1 MAEFLDTQGVSYYLK
16 KLINNAN
23 DKLYLIS
30 PYLQLNNQLRLSL
43 EDRHKFSID
52 IIIIYGKVS
61 DLNPEESNWLDLLP
75 GIKLLF
81 HKDLHAKCYFNEK
94 EAIITSM
101 NLYMFSQQNNVEMG
115 IYVSKEKDEE
125 LYGQI
130 ANEVDRIKRGSEH
143 RTISVQKVEN
153 RKAEIPREVPWEI
166 PTAKPNAKPIA
177 KTETSRSNFKP
188 KGFCIRTGVEI
199 PFNVEK
205 PMSYEAFKSW
215 SKYGDP
221 DYSEKYCHFSGESS
235 NGETSVSRPIMKKNW
250 KKAKEI
256 FNL

>member
-16 KLINNAN
+16 KLINNSN

-30 PYLQLNNQLRLSL
+30 PYLQLNNQLKLSL

-52 IIIIYGKVS
+52 IIVIYGKVT
-61 DLNPEESNWLDLLP
+61 DINPDDSSWLQSMP
-75 GIKLLF
+75 GIKLMF

-125 LYGQI
+125 LYMQI

-153 RKAEIPREVPWEI
+153 NSMVEIPKKQHQEVKAD
-166 PTAKPNAKPIA
+166 TKKS
-177 KTETSRSNFKP
+177 SRKQN
-188 KGFCIRTGVEI
+188 GYCIRTGTEI

-205 PMSYEAFKSW
+205 PMSFDAFKSW
-215 SKYGDP
+215 SKYSDP
-221 DYSEKYCHFSGESS
+221 DYAEKFCHFSGERS
-235 NGETSVSRPIMKKNW
+235 NGETSVSRPILKKNW

>member
-16 KLINNAN
+16 KLINNSN

-30 PYLQLNNQLRLSL
+30 PYLQLNNQLKLSL

-61 DLNPEESNWLDLLP
+61 DINPEDSEWLKSTP
-75 GIKLLF
+75 GIKLMF

-115 IYVSKEKDEE
+115 IYLSKEKDEE
-125 LYGQI
+125 LYKQV

-143 RTISVQKVEN
+143 RTISVQKVDIK
-153 RKAEIPREVPWEI
+153 KADTSK
-166 PTAKPNAKPIA
+166 PTTKIESKKDNGKA
-177 KTETSRSNFKP
+177 T
-188 KGFCIRTGVEI
+188 GYCIRTGKEI
-199 PFNVEK
+199 PFDVKK
-205 PMSYEAFKSW
+205 PFSIDAYKKWNEFA
-215 SKYGDP
+215 DP
-221 DYSEKYCHFSGESS
+221 DYSEKYCHFSGEPS
-235 NGETSVSRPIMKKNW
+235 NGQTSMSKPILNKNW
-250 KKAKEI
+250 KKAKAI
-256 FNL
+256 HNL

>member
-1 MAEFLDTQGVSYYLK
+1 MAEFLDTQGISYYLK

-30 PYLQLNNQLRLSL
+30 PYLQLNNQLKLSL

-52 IIIIYGKVS
+52 IIIIYGKAS
-61 DLNPEESNWLDLLP
+61 DINPDDSNWLQSMP

-115 IYVSKEKDEE
+115 IYISKEKDEE
-125 LYGQI
+125 LYKQV

-153 RKAEIPREVPWEI
+153 KKPEIPKVQLTAKAES
-166 PTAKPNAKPIA
+166 KK
-177 KTETSRSNFKP
+177 SNIKST
-188 KGFCIRTGVEI
+188 GYCIRTGVDI

-205 PMSYEAFKSW
+205 PMTYEAFKSW
-215 SKYGDP
+215 SKYSDP
-221 DYSEKYCHFSGESS
+221 EYAEKFCHFSGEPS

-250 KKAKEI
+250 KKAKEA

>member
-30 PYLQLNNQLRLSL
+30 PYLQLNNQLKLSL

-61 DLNPEESNWLDLLP
+61 DINPDDSNWLQSMP

-115 IYVSKEKDEE
+115 IYISKEKDEE
-125 LYGQI
+125 LYKQV

-153 RKAEIPREVPWEI
+153 KKPEIPKVQLTAKAES
-166 PTAKPNAKPIA
+166 KK
-177 KTETSRSNFKP
+177 SNIKST
-188 KGFCIRTGVEI
+188 GYCIRTGVDI

-205 PMSYEAFKSW
+205 PMTYEAFKSW
-215 SKYGDP
+215 SKYSDP
-221 DYSEKYCHFSGESS
+221 EYAEKFCHFSGEPS

-250 KKAKEI
+250 KKAKEA

>member
-16 KLINNAN
+16 KLINNSN
-23 DKLYLIS
+23 DKLFLIS
-30 PYLQLNNQLRLSL
+30 PYLQLNNQLKLSL
-43 EDRHKFSID
+43 EDRHKFTID

-61 DLNPEESNWLDLLP
+61 DINPEDSSWLQSMP

-115 IYVSKEKDEE
+115 IYISKEKDEE
-125 LYGQI
+125 LYKQL
-130 ANEVDRIKRGSEH
+130 ADEVDRIKRGSEH
-143 RTISVQKVEN
+143 RTISVQKVEGK
-153 RKAEIPREVPWEI
+153 KAESPKEQQV
-166 PTAKPNAKPIA
+166 T
-177 KTETSRSNFKP
+177 KTETRNNIAT
-188 KGFCIRTGVEI
+188 GYCIRTGIEI

-221 DYSEKYCHFSGESS
+221 DYAEKFCHFSGEPS
-235 NGETSVSRPIMKKNW
+235 NGETSVSKPILKKNW

-256 FNL
+256 HGL

>member
-30 PYLQLNNQLRLSL
+30 PYLQLNNQLKLSL

-61 DLNPEESNWLDLLP
+61 DINPDDSSWLQSMP

-115 IYVSKEKDEE
+115 IYISKEKDEE
-125 LYGQI
+125 LYKQVVT
-130 ANEVDRIKRGSEH
+130 EVDRIKRGSEH
-143 RTISVQKVEN
+143 RTISVQKVEKVKTEPTKEIPIKQEVVPPTKSTFN
-153 RKAEIPREVPWEI
+153 GKYLSATALSKELGISSKDLTYKIEKLKWIEKKNDEWVLTSLGKSKGAEI
-166 PTAKPNAKPIA
+166 K
-177 KTETSRSNFKP
+177 
-188 KGFCIRTGVEI
+188 KGQ
-199 PFNVEK
+199 
-205 PMSYEAFKSW
+205 
-215 SKYGDP
+215 YGDYIAYP
-221 DYSEKYCHFSGESS
+221 
-235 NGETSVSRPIMKKNW
+235 ETVIIDLM
-250 KKAKEI
+250 
-256 FNL
+256 

>member
-16 KLINNAN
+16 KLINNSN

-30 PYLQLNNQLRLSL
+30 PYLQLNNQLKLSL

-52 IIIIYGKVS
+52 IIIIYGKIS
-61 DLNPEESNWLDLLP
+61 DINPDDSNWLQSMP

-115 IYVSKEKDEE
+115 IYISKEKDEE
-125 LYGQI
+125 LYKHV
-130 ANEVDRIKRGSEH
+130 ADEVDRIKRGSEH

-153 RKAEIPREVPWEI
+153 KKTESPKEQLL
-166 PTAKPNAKPIA
+166 A
-177 KTETSRSNFKP
+177 KTEDKKTEPQSTRAKQTT
-188 KGFCIRTGVEI
+188 KKLGYCIRTGVEI

-205 PMSYEAFKSW
+205 PLSYDAYKKWNEF
-215 SKYGDP
+215 GDP
-221 DYSEKYCHFSGESS
+221 NYPEKFCHFSGEKS
-235 NGETSVSRPIMKKNW
+235 NGETSVSRPILKKNW
-250 KKAKEI
+250 KKAQDTFGI
-256 FNL
+256 W

>member
-1 MAEFLDTQGVSYYLK
+1 MAEFLDTQGVSYFLK
-16 KLINNAN
+16 KLINNSN

-30 PYLQLNNQLRLSL
+30 PYLQLNNQLKLSL

-61 DLNPEESNWLDLLP
+61 DINPDDSAWLQSMP

-115 IYVSKEKDEE
+115 IYISKEKDEE
-125 LYGQI
+125 LYKQI

-153 RKAEIPREVPWEI
+153 K
-166 PTAKPNAKPIA
+166 
-177 KTETSRSNFKP
+177 KTETQKEPAIMKTEAKTASNKLT
-188 KGFCIRTGVEI
+188 GYCIRTGVEI

-205 PMSYEAFKSW
+205 PMSYEAYKSW
-215 SKYGDP
+215 SKYGDVN
-221 DYSEKYCHFSGESS
+221 YSEKFCHFSGEPS
-235 NGETSVSRPIMKKNW
+235 NGETSVGKPILKKNW
-250 KKAKEI
+250 TKAKEQHK
-256 FNL
+256 F